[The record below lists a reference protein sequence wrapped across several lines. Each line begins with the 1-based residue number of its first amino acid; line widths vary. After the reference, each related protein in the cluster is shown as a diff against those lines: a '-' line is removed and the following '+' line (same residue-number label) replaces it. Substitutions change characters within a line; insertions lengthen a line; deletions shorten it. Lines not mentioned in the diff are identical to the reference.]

1 VHYNFSCSS
10 IIKKYLTAQLHLQHN
25 EKLHNSYSSK
35 NIAGINKLERIKYM
49 RQENIKREKIQEMCM
64 KTWPVHL
71 KGKNHF
77 KELDTDGSIILK
89 GMFMKGITNIT

>member
-1 VHYNFSCSS
+1 
-10 IIKKYLTAQLHLQHN
+10 
-25 EKLHNSYSSK
+25 
-35 NIAGINKLERIKYM
+35 M